1 MNRSHTLLVPLFE
14 MGKHYLF
21 THFDKSENQIFLQSD
36 TSYNY
41 ELSLDSETASKNH
54 T

>member
-1 MNRSHTLLVPLFE
+1 

-21 THFDKSENQIFLQSD
+21 THFDKSENEIFLQSD